1 MVLHQNPSNF
11 IKIFMYFITNT
22 MNDPDFHQNIGF
34 KKSRYKYMPTRQQL
48 KLVNLMSTLRTFISV
63 AA

>member
-34 KKSRYKYMPTRQQL
+34 KKSRYK
-48 KLVNLMSTLRTFISV
+48 
-63 AA
+63 